1 MRVGN
6 ENVFAFAKRGSGWAV
21 HAWHLPP
28 APPHHFPAPF
38 VVEVFNVFDVFFLD
52 VGTTKATMADGVRCR
67 GREIGCPMC
76 WLLHALKRGKVS
88 ITKSCN
94 NVCTNTV

>member
-38 VVEVFNVFDVFFLD
+38 VVEVFKVFDVFVLLQKRRCQM
-52 VGTTKATMADGVRCR
+52 VCGATT
-67 GREIGCPMC
+67 REIGCPVG